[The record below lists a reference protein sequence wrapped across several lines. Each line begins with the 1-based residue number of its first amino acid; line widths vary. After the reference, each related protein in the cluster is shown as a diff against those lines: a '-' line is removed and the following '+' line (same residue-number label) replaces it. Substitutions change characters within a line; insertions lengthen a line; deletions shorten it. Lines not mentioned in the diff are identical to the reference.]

1 MPYSYVNSGIR
12 NDAIVLPLAAGA
24 DPNTSK
30 LFGQHSGITALHAAA
45 ARGNTDAVK
54 VRHGCLARAH
64 FFKASMSY
72 PSGFNLKVTAKWCNF
87 ISLSPSLQTNVV

>member
-1 MPYSYVNSGIR
+1 MNENCKTTQTRYGETCMPYSCVNRVVS
-12 NDAIVLPLAAGA
+12 NDATVLPLAAGA

-54 VRHGCLARAH
+54 VRHGCLAHAY
-64 FFKASMSY
+64 FFRVLIISY
-72 PSGFNLKVTAKWCNF
+72 RSRF
-87 ISLSPSLQTNVV
+87 I